1 MPWRLKFFKP
11 SLNLQFVYFSAVFGL
26 IPFSSLEYKLIEIDF
41 CYKLPYDYLL
51 KNCTDES
58 AVPRKLEI
66 GRYLFLIESS
76 AFECSRKN
84 WFWFGWAVEVWNNA
98 SKICLMHG
106 NWVLLA
112 CLTSVLSKSGCT
124 DTQQTAQSAREAQ
137 STSERQEASKDPS
150 LFNLYWHTHWQV
162 HAPCAQRLPRY
173 WLHPALFY
181 GC

>member
-1 MPWRLKFFKP
+1 M
-11 SLNLQFVYFSAVFGL
+11 FGL

-112 CLTSVLSKSGCT
+112 CLTSLLSKSGCT

-137 STSERQEASKDPS
+137 STSKDKRPPRILPYS
-150 LFNLYWHTHWQV
+150 ICIGTHTDKYMHRVLKGFPDTDCILLCFMAANQ
-162 HAPCAQRLPRY
+162 QRNVSSSTLLL
-173 WLHPALFY
+173 W
-181 GC
+181 